1 VVAVAGAVTGLALF
15 PVGRVTLL
23 SGSTVPLAEALLRT
37 LLIALYVGVSM
48 LELVGEGGDQATA
61 CGVDWLR
68 SGSLDQM
75 APGCC

>member
-1 VVAVAGAVTGLALF
+1 MLDTWTLAVLALMNSA
-15 PVGRVTLL
+15 
-23 SGSTVPLAEALLRT
+23 SGLPGDVSA
-37 LLIALYVGVSM
+37 GVSGGACPIVV